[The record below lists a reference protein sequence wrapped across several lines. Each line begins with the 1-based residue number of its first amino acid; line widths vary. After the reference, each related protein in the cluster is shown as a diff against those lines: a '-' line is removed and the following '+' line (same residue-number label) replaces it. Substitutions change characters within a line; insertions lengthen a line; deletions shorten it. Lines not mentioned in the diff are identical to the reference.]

1 MEQSLY
7 FALNRR
13 CVVPALV
20 TGRRDSVRP
29 AFRLL
34 LAPDGIGQLIE
45 RARIGGWDWEVV
57 PGDPGGVDQ
66 ISRPFVPGLG
76 ALALSAR
83 AQLDHRALRRD
94 SGGWLWPPR
103 GEAAGDVP
111 GWQPTDP
118 DMPDPTDLHDTFAAE
133 ATGRVADLARTLR
146 VEGTAFSFKGTDES
160 TFHIALS
167 IEPRRPF
174 TIQPAGDGVSVAGLG
189 VGFVVQPRVYIHVF
203 PYGVVSCWV
212 CGSLLAH
219 VPAGVRDHIG
229 VLRRLAGRRVPPE
242 QAFRIMGA
250 GEPALALS
258 ALAGR
263 LAERVAEAVAPGTRP
278 LPCEDDFLALRL
290 ADPVDDRE
298 LTGLLTLDDRFESF
312 STRFAGNYA
321 SLYGRFE
328 GDRVVATAK
337 SFVAAVNPDQFP
349 PSARRNFFWRLLLV
363 VELAL
368 AQRDMFP
375 ILTSAVSQAPSQAR
389 PRAIA
394 EHLLDVHR
402 GMPAHHRKW
411 YYECKEALGV
421 ARCASELERALTPAG
436 GVIVQEITIT
446 VSGGQ
451 IGTLNLGTIVGNI
464 NNNLAALDH
473 EGQKEVAEALK
484 HIGEAILEDDR
495 LDDSGKRDLTEH
507 VQYLSEQAHKP
518 KPERSSIVK
527 SALEHLEKAL
537 AVAGS
542 AAGAWSQFGPVLLS
556 FFAAL

>member
-13 CVVPALV
+13 CVVPALMM
-20 TGRRDSVRP
+20 GNRDSVRP

-45 RARIGGWDWEVV
+45 RANVGGWDWEVV
-57 PGDPGGVDQ
+57 TEDRGVVEQ
-66 ISRPFVPGLG
+66 IPRPFVPGLG
-76 ALALSAR
+76 ALALSPR
-83 AQLDHRALRRD
+83 AQLDHRALRRE
-94 SGGWLWPPR
+94 SGWWSWPPH
-103 GEAAGDVP
+103 GEDVGEVP

-118 DMPDPTDLHDTFAAE
+118 EMPDPTDLDDTFAAE
-133 ATGRVADLARTLR
+133 TTGRAANLARALR
-146 VEGTAFSFKGTDES
+146 VEGTAYSFKGTDES

-167 IEPRRPF
+167 IEPKRGFATR
-174 TIQPAGDGVSVAGLG
+174 PAGDGVSVAQIGA
-189 VGFVVQPRVYIHVF
+189 GFVVQPRVYIHLF

-212 CGSLLAH
+212 CGSLRAR
-219 VPAGVRDHIG
+219 VTAGVRDHIS

-250 GEPALALS
+250 GEPALALP

-263 LAERVAEAVAPGTRP
+263 LAERVAEAIAPTTQP
-278 LPCEDDFLALRL
+278 LPCEDDYLALRL
-290 ADPVDDRE
+290 ADPLDDRE
-298 LTGLLTLDDRFESF
+298 VAGLLTLDDRFESF
-312 STRFAGNYA
+312 STRFVGNYA

-328 GDRVVATAK
+328 GDRVVATGK
-337 SFVAAVNPDQFP
+337 SFVAAVNPHEFS

-375 ILTSAVSQAPSQAR
+375 ILTSAVSQDPSEAR

-402 GMPAHHRKW
+402 GLPAHHRKW
-411 YYECKEALGV
+411 YYECREALGV
-421 ARCASELERALTPAG
+421 ERRASELERALTPAG
-436 GVIVQEITIT
+436 GVIVQQTTIT

-451 IGTLNLGTIVGNI
+451 IGTLNLGTIVGDI
-464 NNNLAALDH
+464 NNNLTVLDQ

-495 LDDSGKRDLTEH
+495 LDDDGKRDLTEH
-507 VQYLSEQAHKP
+507 VQYLSGQALKP
-518 KPERSSIVK
+518 KGERSSIVK

-537 AVAGS
+537 AIAGS

-556 FFAAL
+556 FFAVL